1 MNIALVVP
9 QAATTA
15 SPATPQAAGLSDY
28 AHGLGR
34 ALAELGHQVTIY
46 ARKDAPRLANQRSLA
61 PGLTVRHLTA
71 GPPRPLAPADEP
83 AQVAEFAGQLASQ
96 WRRCPPDIVHACSWT
111 AGLAALI
118 ATRDQQVPV
127 IQTFGS
133 LAAAE
138 CRTTS
143 AAPDLAARARMEA
156 LVARNV
162 AGVLAA
168 SSDEAEELARV
179 GVPPSSVRV
188 VPCGVDTGRFTP
200 RGRPDRRPDR
210 LRLVQVGMTEPDA
223 VSAALVRLLAEVPG
237 TELVLATGP
246 RRRSSAGTSVP
257 ASVRGIAGPLNL
269 TGRVKVT
276 SEDGQQGLPD
286 LLRSADLVVSQPRL
300 DPLGLSALR
309 AMACGTPVA
318 AVAAGGVAD
327 AVVDGTSGVLVPA
340 GRPGQLIP
348 RMRDLLAWPMKLTAF
363 GIAAADRARSR
374 YPWQRIAEEAL
385 AGYHDL
391 AALPSE
397 PPRAA

>member
-46 ARKDAPRLANQRSLA
+46 ARKDAPRLASRRSLA
-61 PGLTVRHLTA
+61 PGLMVQHLSA

-83 AQVAEFAGQLASQ
+83 AYVADFARQLASQ
-96 WRRCPPDIVHACSWT
+96 WRKCTPDVVHACSWT

-127 IQTFGS
+127 IQTFGW

-138 CRTTS
+138 RRMTP
-143 AAPDLAARARMEA
+143 AAPDLATRTRMEA
-156 LVARNV
+156 LVARNA

-168 SSDEAEELARV
+168 SSEEAEELSRV

-188 VPCGVDTGRFTP
+188 VPCGVDTARFTP
-200 RGRPDRRPDR
+200 RGRPNRRPDR
-210 LRLVQVGMTEPDA
+210 IRLVQVGMTEPDGI
-223 VSAALVRLLAEVPG
+223 SAALVRLLAEVPG
-237 TELVLATGP
+237 TELVLATGL
-246 RRRSSAGTSVP
+246 RRRVRSGTSLP
-257 ASVRGIAGPLNL
+257 ASVRRLASPLNL
-269 TGRVKVT
+269 TSRVKVT
-276 SEDGQQGLPD
+276 AEDGQQGLPD
-286 LLRSADLVVSQPRL
+286 LLRSADLVVTQAHH

-309 AMACGTPVA
+309 AMACGAPVA
-318 AVAAGGVAD
+318 ALAAGGVAD

-340 GRPGQLIP
+340 GRPGLLIP
-348 RMRDLLAWPMKLTAF
+348 RLREVLAWPMKLTAF

-385 AGYHDL
+385 AGYRDL
-391 AALPSE
+391 AALPGE

>member
-15 SPATPQAAGLSDY
+15 CPATPQAAGLSDY
-28 AHGLGR
+28 AHGLGH

-46 ARKDAPRLANQRSLA
+46 ARKDAPRLATRRSLA

-71 GPPRPLAPADEP
+71 GPPRPLAPDDEP
-83 AQVAEFAGQLASQ
+83 AQVAEFAGQLASH
-96 WRRCPPDIVHACSWT
+96 WRTCPPDVVHACSWT

-133 LAAAE
+133 MAAAE
-138 CRTTS
+138 RRATPD
-143 AAPDLAARARMEA
+143 APDLATRTRMEA

-168 SSDEAEELARV
+168 SSDEAEELSRV

-200 RGRPDRRPDR
+200 RGRPDQRLDR
-210 LRLVQVGMTEPDA
+210 LRLVQVGMTEPDE
-223 VSAALVRLLAEVPG
+223 VSTALVRLLAEVPG
-237 TELVLATGP
+237 TELVLAAGP
-246 RRRSSAGTSVP
+246 RRPARTGTSLP
-257 ASVRGIAGPLNL
+257 ASVRRLAGPLNL
-269 TGRVKVT
+269 TSRIRVT
-276 SEDGQQGLPD
+276 GEDGQQGLPD
-286 LLRSADLVVSQPRL
+286 LLRSADLVVSQPHH

-318 AVAAGGVAD
+318 AIAAGGVAD
-327 AVVDGTSGVLVPA
+327 AVVDGTNGVLVPA
-340 GRPGQLIP
+340 GRPGLLIP
-348 RMRDLLAWPMKLTAF
+348 RLRDLLAWPMKLTAF

-385 AGYHDL
+385 AGYRDL
-391 AALPSE
+391 AALPDE

>member
-15 SPATPQAAGLSDY
+15 PPATPEAAGLSDY
-28 AHGLGR
+28 AHGLGC

-46 ARKDAPRLANQRSLA
+46 ARKDAPRLAARRSLA
-61 PGLTVRHLTA
+61 PGLTVRHLAA
-71 GPPRPLAPADEP
+71 GPPGPLAPVDEP

-96 WRRCPPDIVHACSWT
+96 WRRCPPDVVHACSWT

-118 ATRDQQVPV
+118 ATRDQPVPI

-138 CRTTS
+138 RRLTT
-143 AAPDLAARARMEA
+143 AVPDLATRTRMEA

-162 AGVLAA
+162 TGVLAA
-168 SSDEAEELARV
+168 SSDEADELSRV

-188 VPCGVDTGRFTP
+188 VPCGVDTARFTP

-210 LRLVQVGMTEPDA
+210 LRLVQVGMTEPDGA
-223 VSAALVRLLAEVPG
+223 SAALVRLLAEVPG
-237 TELVLATGP
+237 AELVLATGP
-246 RRRSSAGTSVP
+246 GSRARTGAPLPAGLRRFAAT
-257 ASVRGIAGPLNL
+257 LNL
-269 TGRVKVT
+269 TSRVRVT

-309 AMACGTPVA
+309 AMACGAPVA
-318 AVAAGGVAD
+318 AIAAGGVAD

-348 RMRDLLAWPMKLTAF
+348 RLRDLLAWPMKLTAF

-385 AGYHDL
+385 AGYRDL
-391 AALPSE
+391 AMLPGE